1 MLAATRLIALHKN
14 KGMTVAACLKNRTD
28 YIENPDKT
36 EQGQYVSSYACSTLT
51 ADEEFMLTKRQYDLV
66 NGRRQKSDVIA
77 YQIRQSFRPGEITAE
92 EANKVGYEL
101 AMRFTKGKYAFVV
114 ATHTDRQ
121 HIHNHVI
128 FNSTALDG
136 TRKFRDFFFSA
147 SSTDIKLDG
156 IKLAIDCAN
165 GATYKAAPMALERLG
180 AEVVAIHRE
189 PDGTNINLN
198 CGSTHMED
206 LCQFVKENDDI
217 QLGIAF
223 DGDGDRCLACDGN
236 GNMVDGDVV
245 MAICAKHMKDN
256 GKLKNN
262 TIVATVMSNMG
273 LFKMGRENGI
283 KVERTKVGDR
293 YVLEHILENGD
304 CFGGEQSGHIIF
316 FDYNTTGDGTLTAIQ
331 LLTTLKKQNQTLEEA
346 KKIMEVFPQV
356 LVNARVDN
364 KRKKEYLSN
373 ETIKAEIEKLES
385 KFSGEGRVLIR
396 PSGTEPIVRVMIEGR
411 DQSVLKEEAERLARL
426 IEGLLS

>member
-1 MLAATRLIALHKN
+1 MS
-14 KGMTVAACLKNRTD
+14 C
-28 YIENPDKT
+28 
-36 EQGQYVSSYACSTLT
+36 
-51 ADEEFMLTKRQYDLV
+51 
-66 NGRRQKSDVIA
+66 
-77 YQIRQSFRPGEITAE
+77 
-92 EANKVGYEL
+92 
-101 AMRFTKGKYAFVV
+101 
-114 ATHTDRQ
+114 
-121 HIHNHVI
+121 
-128 FNSTALDG
+128 
-136 TRKFRDFFFSA
+136 
-147 SSTDIKLDG
+147 
-156 IKLAIDCAN
+156 
-165 GATYKAAPMALERLG
+165 
-180 AEVVAIHRE
+180 
-189 PDGTNINLN
+189 
-198 CGSTHMED
+198 
-206 LCQFVKENDDI
+206 
-217 QLGIAF
+217 
-223 DGDGDRCLACDGN
+223 DGDRCLACDGN

-262 TIVATVMSNMG
+262 TIVATVMSIMG

-373 ETIKAEIEKLES
+373 ETIKTEIEKLEN

>member
-1 MLAATRLIALHKN
+1 
-14 KGMTVAACLKNRTD
+14 MTDKWEEIPRPYGDTVVA
-28 YIENPDKT
+28 KT
-36 EQGQYVSSYACSTLT
+36 LC
-51 ADEEFMLTKRQYDLV
+51 
-66 NGRRQKSDVIA
+66 
-77 YQIRQSFRPGEITAE
+77 E
-92 EANKVGYEL
+92 EAIDDYV
-101 AMRFTKGKYAFVV
+101 
-114 ATHTDRQ
+114 
-121 HIHNHVI
+121 
-128 FNSTALDG
+128 
-136 TRKFRDFFFSA
+136 DFLV

-180 AEVVAIHRE
+180 AEVVAIRRE

-373 ETIKAEIEKLES
+373 ETIKAEIEKLER

>member
-1 MLAATRLIALHKN
+1 
-14 KGMTVAACLKNRTD
+14 MT
-28 YIENPDKT
+28 
-36 EQGQYVSSYACSTLT
+36 
-51 ADEEFMLTKRQYDLV
+51 
-66 NGRRQKSDVIA
+66 
-77 YQIRQSFRPGEITAE
+77 
-92 EANKVGYEL
+92 
-101 AMRFTKGKYAFVV
+101 
-114 ATHTDRQ
+114 
-121 HIHNHVI
+121 I
-128 FNSTALDG
+128 F
-136 TRKFRDFFFSA
+136 
-147 SSTDIKLDG
+147 
-156 IKLAIDCAN
+156 
-165 GATYKAAPMALERLG
+165 
-180 AEVVAIHRE
+180 
-189 PDGTNINLN
+189 
-198 CGSTHMED
+198 
-206 LCQFVKENDDI
+206 
-217 QLGIAF
+217 
-223 DGDGDRCLACDGN
+223 GDRCLACDGN

-373 ETIKAEIEKLES
+373 ETIKAEIEKLENQ
-385 KFSGEGRVLIR
+385 FSGEGRVLIR

>member
-1 MLAATRLIALHKN
+1 M
-14 KGMTVAACLKNRTD
+14 
-28 YIENPDKT
+28 P
-36 EQGQYVSSYACSTLT
+36 LT
-51 ADEEFMLTKRQYDLV
+51 ATAT
-66 NGRRQKSDVIA
+66 DVL
-77 YQIRQSFRPGEITAE
+77 P
-92 EANKVGYEL
+92 V
-101 AMRFTKGKYAFVV
+101 
-114 ATHTDRQ
+114 
-121 HIHNHVI
+121 
-128 FNSTALDG
+128 
-136 TRKFRDFFFSA
+136 
-147 SSTDIKLDG
+147 
-156 IKLAIDCAN
+156 
-165 GATYKAAPMALERLG
+165 
-180 AEVVAIHRE
+180 
-189 PDGTNINLN
+189 
-198 CGSTHMED
+198 
-206 LCQFVKENDDI
+206 
-217 QLGIAF
+217 
-223 DGDGDRCLACDGN
+223 
-236 GNMVDGDVV
+236 
-245 MAICAKHMKDN
+245 KDN

>member
-1 MLAATRLIALHKN
+1 MKN
-14 KGMTVAACLKNRTD
+14 KILPCIIGIITGIANGFLGSGGGTVVVPCLEKFID
-28 YIENPDKT
+28 ENSVVADLGCGSGILSVVALLLGAKSAFAVDIDANAIKTAYENADLSGVDKSKY
-36 EQGQYVSSYACSTLT
+36 YVTSGNVIDDKALQ
-51 ADEEFMLTKRQYDLV
+51 DEIGYDKYDV
-66 NGRRQKSDVIA
+66 VVANIIADVICA
-77 YQIRQSFRPGEITAE
+77 ISPVVPKQL
-92 EANKVGYEL
+92 K
-101 AMRFTKGKYAFVV
+101 KGGVFIASGIIK
-114 ATHTDRQ
+114 DR
-121 HIHNHVI
+121 
-128 FNSTALDG
+128 
-136 TRKFRDFFFSA
+136 
-147 SSTDIKLDG
+147 
-156 IKLAIDCAN
+156 IDDV
-165 GATYKAAPMALERLG
+165 YKAAPMALERLG

>member
-1 MLAATRLIALHKN
+1 MELSAI
-14 KGMTVAACLKNRTD
+14 
-28 YIENPDKT
+28 
-36 EQGQYVSSYACSTLT
+36 SS
-51 ADEEFMLTKRQYDLV
+51 
-66 NGRRQKSDVIA
+66 
-77 YQIRQSFRPGEITAE
+77 
-92 EANKVGYEL
+92 
-101 AMRFTKGKYAFVV
+101 
-114 ATHTDRQ
+114 
-121 HIHNHVI
+121 
-128 FNSTALDG
+128 
-136 TRKFRDFFFSA
+136 
-147 SSTDIKLDG
+147 
-156 IKLAIDCAN
+156 
-165 GATYKAAPMALERLG
+165 
-180 AEVVAIHRE
+180 
-189 PDGTNINLN
+189 
-198 CGSTHMED
+198 
-206 LCQFVKENDDI
+206 
-217 QLGIAF
+217 IAF

>member
-1 MLAATRLIALHKN
+1 
-14 KGMTVAACLKNRTD
+14 
-28 YIENPDKT
+28 
-36 EQGQYVSSYACSTLT
+36 
-51 ADEEFMLTKRQYDLV
+51 
-66 NGRRQKSDVIA
+66 
-77 YQIRQSFRPGEITAE
+77 
-92 EANKVGYEL
+92 
-101 AMRFTKGKYAFVV
+101 
-114 ATHTDRQ
+114 
-121 HIHNHVI
+121 
-128 FNSTALDG
+128 
-136 TRKFRDFFFSA
+136 
-147 SSTDIKLDG
+147 
-156 IKLAIDCAN
+156 
-165 GATYKAAPMALERLG
+165 
-180 AEVVAIHRE
+180 
-189 PDGTNINLN
+189 
-198 CGSTHMED
+198 
-206 LCQFVKENDDI
+206 
-217 QLGIAF
+217 
-223 DGDGDRCLACDGN
+223 
-236 GNMVDGDVV
+236 
-245 MAICAKHMKDN
+245 
-256 GKLKNN
+256 
-262 TIVATVMSNMG
+262 MSNMG

-373 ETIKAEIEKLES
+373 ETIKAEIEKLEN

>member
-1 MLAATRLIALHKN
+1 
-14 KGMTVAACLKNRTD
+14 
-28 YIENPDKT
+28 
-36 EQGQYVSSYACSTLT
+36 
-51 ADEEFMLTKRQYDLV
+51 
-66 NGRRQKSDVIA
+66 
-77 YQIRQSFRPGEITAE
+77 
-92 EANKVGYEL
+92 
-101 AMRFTKGKYAFVV
+101 
-114 ATHTDRQ
+114 
-121 HIHNHVI
+121 
-128 FNSTALDG
+128 
-136 TRKFRDFFFSA
+136 
-147 SSTDIKLDG
+147 
-156 IKLAIDCAN
+156 
-165 GATYKAAPMALERLG
+165 
-180 AEVVAIHRE
+180 
-189 PDGTNINLN
+189 
-198 CGSTHMED
+198 MED

-373 ETIKAEIEKLES
+373 ETIKAEIEKLEN

>member
-1 MLAATRLIALHKN
+1 
-14 KGMTVAACLKNRTD
+14 
-28 YIENPDKT
+28 
-36 EQGQYVSSYACSTLT
+36 
-51 ADEEFMLTKRQYDLV
+51 
-66 NGRRQKSDVIA
+66 
-77 YQIRQSFRPGEITAE
+77 
-92 EANKVGYEL
+92 
-101 AMRFTKGKYAFVV
+101 
-114 ATHTDRQ
+114 
-121 HIHNHVI
+121 
-128 FNSTALDG
+128 
-136 TRKFRDFFFSA
+136 
-147 SSTDIKLDG
+147 
-156 IKLAIDCAN
+156 
-165 GATYKAAPMALERLG
+165 
-180 AEVVAIHRE
+180 
-189 PDGTNINLN
+189 
-198 CGSTHMED
+198 
-206 LCQFVKENDDI
+206 
-217 QLGIAF
+217 
-223 DGDGDRCLACDGN
+223 
-236 GNMVDGDVV
+236 MVDGDVV

-373 ETIKAEIEKLES
+373 ETIKAEIEKLEN

>member
-1 MLAATRLIALHKN
+1 
-14 KGMTVAACLKNRTD
+14 
-28 YIENPDKT
+28 
-36 EQGQYVSSYACSTLT
+36 
-51 ADEEFMLTKRQYDLV
+51 
-66 NGRRQKSDVIA
+66 
-77 YQIRQSFRPGEITAE
+77 
-92 EANKVGYEL
+92 
-101 AMRFTKGKYAFVV
+101 
-114 ATHTDRQ
+114 
-121 HIHNHVI
+121 
-128 FNSTALDG
+128 
-136 TRKFRDFFFSA
+136 
-147 SSTDIKLDG
+147 
-156 IKLAIDCAN
+156 
-165 GATYKAAPMALERLG
+165 
-180 AEVVAIHRE
+180 
-189 PDGTNINLN
+189 
-198 CGSTHMED
+198 MED

>member
-1 MLAATRLIALHKN
+1 
-14 KGMTVAACLKNRTD
+14 
-28 YIENPDKT
+28 
-36 EQGQYVSSYACSTLT
+36 
-51 ADEEFMLTKRQYDLV
+51 
-66 NGRRQKSDVIA
+66 
-77 YQIRQSFRPGEITAE
+77 
-92 EANKVGYEL
+92 
-101 AMRFTKGKYAFVV
+101 
-114 ATHTDRQ
+114 
-121 HIHNHVI
+121 
-128 FNSTALDG
+128 
-136 TRKFRDFFFSA
+136 
-147 SSTDIKLDG
+147 
-156 IKLAIDCAN
+156 
-165 GATYKAAPMALERLG
+165 
-180 AEVVAIHRE
+180 
-189 PDGTNINLN
+189 
-198 CGSTHMED
+198 
-206 LCQFVKENDDI
+206 
-217 QLGIAF
+217 
-223 DGDGDRCLACDGN
+223 
-236 GNMVDGDVV
+236 MVDGDVV

>member
-1 MLAATRLIALHKN
+1 
-14 KGMTVAACLKNRTD
+14 
-28 YIENPDKT
+28 
-36 EQGQYVSSYACSTLT
+36 
-51 ADEEFMLTKRQYDLV
+51 
-66 NGRRQKSDVIA
+66 
-77 YQIRQSFRPGEITAE
+77 
-92 EANKVGYEL
+92 
-101 AMRFTKGKYAFVV
+101 
-114 ATHTDRQ
+114 
-121 HIHNHVI
+121 
-128 FNSTALDG
+128 
-136 TRKFRDFFFSA
+136 
-147 SSTDIKLDG
+147 
-156 IKLAIDCAN
+156 
-165 GATYKAAPMALERLG
+165 
-180 AEVVAIHRE
+180 
-189 PDGTNINLN
+189 
-198 CGSTHMED
+198 MED

-373 ETIKAEIEKLES
+373 ETIKAEIERLEN

>member
-1 MLAATRLIALHKN
+1 
-14 KGMTVAACLKNRTD
+14 
-28 YIENPDKT
+28 
-36 EQGQYVSSYACSTLT
+36 
-51 ADEEFMLTKRQYDLV
+51 
-66 NGRRQKSDVIA
+66 
-77 YQIRQSFRPGEITAE
+77 
-92 EANKVGYEL
+92 
-101 AMRFTKGKYAFVV
+101 
-114 ATHTDRQ
+114 
-121 HIHNHVI
+121 
-128 FNSTALDG
+128 
-136 TRKFRDFFFSA
+136 
-147 SSTDIKLDG
+147 
-156 IKLAIDCAN
+156 
-165 GATYKAAPMALERLG
+165 
-180 AEVVAIHRE
+180 
-189 PDGTNINLN
+189 
-198 CGSTHMED
+198 
-206 LCQFVKENDDI
+206 
-217 QLGIAF
+217 
-223 DGDGDRCLACDGN
+223 
-236 GNMVDGDVV
+236 MVDGDVV
-245 MAICAKHMKDN
+245 MAICAKHTKDN